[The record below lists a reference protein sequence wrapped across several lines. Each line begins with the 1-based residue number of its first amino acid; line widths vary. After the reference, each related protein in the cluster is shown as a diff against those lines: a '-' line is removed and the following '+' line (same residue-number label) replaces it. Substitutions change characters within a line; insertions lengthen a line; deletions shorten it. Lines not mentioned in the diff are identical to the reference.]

1 MVFPKQNLPLPH
13 RPFPFDLSVQVLP
26 KKWIPD
32 CHLVRTVIPCLP
44 SYDSLGVFHCKLIR
58 FLASFASMVSRSDN
72 RRCLYTAI
80 YLLGPLSPHVHS
92 RQATLH
98 AATRFC
104 ALLCRFLLDSYAKR
118 LPIRG
123 VPLFVAQ
130 CSSLH
135 GNRVV
140 CAMPLARARKP

>member
-1 MVFPKQNLPLPH
+1 MYFTGWNLPLPC
-13 RPFPFDLSVQVLP
+13 RPFPFDPSFQALP
-26 KKWIPD
+26 TWLPD
-32 CHLVRTVIPCLP
+32 CHLVRTVISCPP
-44 SYDSLGVFHCKLIR
+44 HYDSLGDFHGRMRHSLSLFCKHGFQER
-58 FLASFASMVSRSDN
+58 YRQSRGHHD
-72 RRCLYTAI
+72 RPRV
-80 YLLGPLSPHVHS
+80 PLSPHVHS

-130 CSSLH
+130 FSSLH
-135 GNRVV
+135 GSRVV
-140 CAMPLARARKP
+140 YPMPLGCARNP

>member
-1 MVFPKQNLPLPH
+1 MYFTGGNLPLPH
-13 RPFPFDLSVQVLP
+13 RPFPFDPCVRGLP
-26 KKWIPD
+26 ARIPD

-44 SYDSLGVFHCKLIR
+44 HYDSLGDFHDRMSHSLSLFCKHGFQKQYRPMSGHNTRPAGL
-58 FLASFASMVSRSDN
+58 
-72 RRCLYTAI
+72 
-80 YLLGPLSPHVHS
+80 LSPHVHS

-104 ALLCRFLLDSYAKR
+104 ALLCRFLLESYAKGASNK
-118 LPIRG
+118 G
-123 VPLFVAQ
+123 VPHFVAQ

-140 CAMPLARARKP
+140 CSMPLERARDP